1 MSEALMMK
9 KMVVI
14 GLVIL
19 GVGTASGL
27 GVQAHIDQAS
37 AGRTTVVA
45 RTAKTAPLG
54 KPTASAKPK
63 TGSAVHPSATTQ
75 KKAVAVGEQT
85 VAKKTQATTASRQSV
100 NSTPVTQKAQ
110 TKTAAPATSST
121 TKATTTKKNVTATTT
136 QTTASPA
143 ASQQSALSNYNGTWH
158 NAAVT
163 VTLTATTMTVTQ
175 NGQALTSRYQAQAAG
190 DGFIFT
196 PLDHE
201 ADALYLV
208 LANGHLEWTTGA
220 SAPLVLTK

>member
-1 MSEALMMK
+1 MMK

-14 GLVIL
+14 GLVVL
-19 GVGTASGL
+19 GVGAASGL

-37 AGRTTVVA
+37 AARTTVVP
-45 RTAKTAPLG
+45 RNAKAVSLS
-54 KPTASAKPK
+54 KPAATAKPK
-63 TGSAVHPSATTQ
+63 TSSAIRQASTT
-75 KKAVAVGEQT
+75 KKTAGVSGEQT
-85 VAKKTQATTASRQSV
+85 VAKKTQAAKASEQLTK
-100 NSTPVTQKAQ
+100 STPAAQKAQ
-110 TKTAAPATSST
+110 AKPAAPVVSSPE
-121 TKATTTKKNVTATTT
+121 KATTTKKVATSPAT
-136 QTTASPA
+136 QTRTTSPVVA
-143 ASQQSALSNYNGTWH
+143 QQPALSNFYGTWH

-220 SAPLVLTK
+220 STPLVLTK